1 MKTEVTIKLAKQK
14 YEADLAVIKERLEA
28 ITVWLDAASFMQN
41 QELFIAQVKE
51 RDELRKREAEMDF
64 KVRMTKWV
72 LDEK

>member
-1 MKTEVTIKLAKQK
+1 MKTEATIKLAKQK

>member
-1 MKTEVTIKLAKQK
+1 MKTEATIKLAKQK

-64 KVRMTKWV
+64 KVRMVKWV

>member
-1 MKTEVTIKLAKQK
+1 MKTEATIKLAKQK
-14 YEADLAVIKERLEA
+14 YETDLAVIKERLEA

-64 KVRMTKWV
+64 KVRMVKWV